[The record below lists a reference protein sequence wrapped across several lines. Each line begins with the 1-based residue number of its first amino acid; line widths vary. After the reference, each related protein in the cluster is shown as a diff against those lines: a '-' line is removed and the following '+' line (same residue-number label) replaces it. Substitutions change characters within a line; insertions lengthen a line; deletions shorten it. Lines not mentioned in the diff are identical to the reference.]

1 MGQLTNQL
9 THSYQLTHSNALRA
23 ETTGFEPA
31 TFGLTGQ
38 YANRYT
44 TPPHLLKWVSLRS
57 SSQLRSTQLIVEEYH
72 LACVLS
78 NVGDGFHIARH
89 LL

>member
-1 MGQLTNQL
+1 MVPHQAAKRNTDSKIKNEPTELQLTRFYP
-9 THSYQLTHSNALRA
+9 TVA

-44 TPPHLLKWVSLRS
+44 TPP
-57 SSQLRSTQLIVEEYH
+57 
-72 LACVLS
+72 
-78 NVGDGFHIARH
+78 
-89 LL
+89 

>member
-9 THSYQLTHSNALRA
+9 THSYQLAPYHALCA

-44 TPPHLLKWVSLRS
+44 TPPYDKFS
-57 SSQLRSTQLIVEEYH
+57 
-72 LACVLS
+72 
-78 NVGDGFHIARH
+78 
-89 LL
+89 